1 MNKPHNHVLL
11 SIKNSKKIMNLEGR
25 CKYIYNLKILNK
37 NSGTQYPIIKEVADE
52 LEFQVGVD
60 HYTFL
65 WTDQLLSIK

>member
-1 MNKPHNHVLL
+1 
-11 SIKNSKKIMNLEGR
+11 MNLEGR